1 MVEHQIYYYELM
13 EMLCNKGY
21 VCVINDHRGHDKS
34 IKDEKDLGYFY
45 EEKAEYIVED
55 MHQIT
60 LFVKDKYPN
69 VPVYLFWHSM
79 GSLIVRKYIKKYDK
93 DIDKLI
99 VCGSPSINPMSKPGH
114 LITN

>member
-1 MVEHQIYYYELM
+1 
-13 EMLCNKGY
+13 
-21 VCVINDHRGHDKS
+21 
-34 IKDEKDLGYFY
+34 
-45 EEKAEYIVED
+45 
-55 MHQIT
+55 
-60 LFVKDKYPN
+60 
-69 VPVYLFWHSM
+69 M

>member
-21 VCVINDHRGHDKS
+21 VCVINDHRGHGKS
-34 IKDEKDLGYFY
+34 IKDEKDMGYFY